1 MNTPEML
8 DAVSSVKHA
17 IQLYIDGADGHAEL
31 LDEVFHPDA
40 RMFGHIGEIR
50 RDVPIADFI
59 KGVRAADRKLI
70 GQKYRAEMVDIRV
83 TGRAA
88 VVTLVEEDYRGCDF
102 INYFT
107 LAEIDDEWK
116 IVSKTFTCTG
126 GDFN

>member
-8 DAVSSVKHA
+8 NAVSSVKHTM
-17 IQLYIDGADGHAEL
+17 QLYIDGAEGNADL
-31 LDEVFHPDA
+31 LDEAFHSDA
-40 RMFGHIGEIR
+40 RMFGHIGDMR
-50 RDVPIADFI
+50 RDVPITDFI
-59 KGVRAADRKLI
+59 NGVRVADRKLT

-83 TGRAA
+83 TGKAA

-107 LAEIDDEWK
+107 LANIDDGWK

-126 GDFN
+126 GEFF